1 MSPLFLCNIH
11 KNTCILYFYVLQYK
25 RSKEKGVI
33 HMKDNNVYLKMS
45 NEATNRINAM
55 EDKVAKEWYGCTWD
69 ELDYDDKELCTYEA
83 YDRLNGG
90 N

>member
-1 MSPLFLCNIH
+1 M
-11 KNTCILYFYVLQYK
+11 
-25 RSKEKGVI
+25 
-33 HMKDNNVYLKMS
+33 NNNDCYAKMAQK
-45 NEATNRINAM
+45 ATNRINSM

-69 ELDYDDKELCTYEA
+69 ELDEDERTEVTYEA

>member
-1 MSPLFLCNIH
+1 M
-11 KNTCILYFYVLQYK
+11 KNYDEYMRIAQ
-25 RSKEKGVI
+25 E
-33 HMKDNNVYLKMS
+33 
-45 NEATNRINAM
+45 ETNRINAM

-69 ELDYDDKELCTYEA
+69 ELDYDDKELCANEA

>member
-1 MSPLFLCNIH
+1 M
-11 KNTCILYFYVLQYK
+11 
-25 RSKEKGVI
+25 
-33 HMKDNNVYLKMS
+33 NNYDEYMRIAQ
-45 NEATNRINAM
+45 EETNRINAM

>member
-1 MSPLFLCNIH
+1 M
-11 KNTCILYFYVLQYK
+11 KNYDEYMRIAQ
-25 RSKEKGVI
+25 E
-33 HMKDNNVYLKMS
+33 
-45 NEATNRINAM
+45 ETNRINAM
-55 EDKVAKEWYGCTWD
+55 EDKVAKEWYGCKWD

>member
-1 MSPLFLCNIH
+1 M
-11 KNTCILYFYVLQYK
+11 KNYDEYMRIAQ
-25 RSKEKGVI
+25 E
-33 HMKDNNVYLKMS
+33 
-45 NEATNRINAM
+45 ETNRINAM
-55 EDKVAKEWYGCTWD
+55 EDQVAKEWYGCTWD

>member
-1 MSPLFLCNIH
+1 
-11 KNTCILYFYVLQYK
+11 
-25 RSKEKGVI
+25 
-33 HMKDNNVYLKMS
+33 MKDNNVYSKMAQ
-45 NEATNRINAM
+45 EATNRINAM

-69 ELDYDDKELCTYEA
+69 ELDYDDKELCTQEA

>member
-1 MSPLFLCNIH
+1 M
-11 KNTCILYFYVLQYK
+11 KNNDVYV
-25 RSKEKGVI
+25 
-33 HMKDNNVYLKMS
+33 KMAQ
-45 NEATNRINAM
+45 EATNRINSM
-55 EDKVAKEWYGCTWD
+55 EGKVAKEWYGWTWD